1 METYDSRH
9 FIFCFSTD
17 FQRPETIPSNLWNRT
32 DFAGTLEKLF
42 TTYINNIDRILN
54 VKEYKNLGSSH
65 IVKQICGLIK
75 NSVGRYLAPSLYSY
89 MYQLERDVMSMGEN
103 LVISKKSEE
112 KEWSDD
118 EDELARLC
126 SLR

>member
-1 METYDSRH
+1 
-9 FIFCFSTD
+9 
-17 FQRPETIPSNLWNRT
+17 
-32 DFAGTLEKLF
+32 
-42 TTYINNIDRILN
+42 
-54 VKEYKNLGSSH
+54 
-65 IVKQICGLIK
+65 
-75 NSVGRYLAPSLYSY
+75 

-126 SLR
+126 SLH